1 MMQINPVP
9 SCIKGGLMDLNK
21 PLAYRMRPI
30 TLEEFV
36 GQEEVVGKDK
46 ILYRTIKADR
56 LSSVILWGPTGCGKT
71 SLAKVISNTTK
82 YNFIKLNAVT
92 AGIAD
97 IKKAIEESKNA
108 FLNPSGKCILFIDEI
123 HRFNKL
129 QQDALLPFV
138 EDGTVILIGATTE
151 NPYFEVNK
159 ALISRSM
166 IVKLKPLEPE
176 DIFKILKNALIRKE
190 GLGTYKIKIEDETLH
205 AISKLSNGDVRTALN
220 SLEIAVLT
228 TPIDKD
234 GFINIT
240 NEIVAESMGKKKTMF
255 DKNGDSHYDNISAF
269 IKSMRGSDPD
279 ATVFY
284 LARAID
290 GGEDPIFLARRI
302 VIAAAEDVG
311 LANPNALVVANSA
324 MQAVQTVG
332 MPEGRIILSEA
343 AIYVALSKK
352 SNASYMAINK
362 ALEDVRTKDTGEIPM
377 HIRNAEIKGMENFGY
392 GQGYKYPHDYPGHVV
407 EQQYLPDKMLGTKY
421 FEKDENIM

>member
-1 MMQINPVP
+1 
-9 SCIKGGLMDLNK
+9 MDLNK
-21 PLAYRMRPI
+21 PLAYRMRPT

-166 IVKLKPLEPE
+166 VVKLKPLEPE
-176 DIFKILKNALIRKE
+176 DIFKILKNALVSEE

-205 AISKLSNGDVRTALN
+205 AISRLSNGDVRTALN

-255 DKNGDSHYDNISAF
+255 DKNGDAHYDNISAF

>member
-1 MMQINPVP
+1 
-9 SCIKGGLMDLNK
+9 MDLNK
-21 PLAYRMRPI
+21 PLAYRMRPT

-36 GQEEVVGKDK
+36 GQEEIVGKDK

-56 LSSVILWGPTGCGKT
+56 LSSIILWGPTGCGKT

-82 YNFIKLNAVT
+82 YKFVKLNAVT
-92 AGIAD
+92 AGVSD

-108 FLNPSGKCILFIDEI
+108 FFNPTGKCILFIDEI

-129 QQDALLPFV
+129 QQDALLPYV

-166 IVKLKPLEPE
+166 VVKLKPLEE
-176 DIFKILKNALIRKE
+176 DDVFKVLKNALKSEE
-190 GLGTYKIKIEDETLH
+190 GLGTYKIKIEDETLKII
-205 AISKLSNGDVRTALN
+205 ARLSNGDVRTALN

-228 TPIDKD
+228 TTMNND

-240 NEIVAESMGKKKTMF
+240 NEIVAQSMGKKKTMF

-284 LARAID
+284 LARAIE
-290 GGEDPIFLARRI
+290 GGEDPVFLARRI
-302 VIAAAEDVG
+302 VIAAAEEVG
-311 LANPNALVVANSA
+311 LANPNALVVANAA
-324 MQAVQTVG
+324 MQAVQVVG

-343 AIYVALSKK
+343 ALYVALSKK
-352 SNASYMAINK
+352 SNASYLAINK
-362 ALEDVRTKDTGEIPM
+362 ALEDVSTKDTGEIPM
-377 HIRNAEIKGMENFGY
+377 HIRNAPAEGMQNHGY
-392 GQGYKYPHDYPGHVV
+392 GEGYKYPHNYPGHVV

-421 FEKDENIM
+421 FDKDENIQ